1 MLTELADS
9 FVVYHELVEKE
20 QEKEVEAEE
29 DEKTCPYYF
38 VCLDAEEVIV
48 CLYEFDCED

>member
-9 FVVYHELVEKE
+9 FVVDHELVEKE
-20 QEKEVEAEE
+20 QEEEVEAEE
-29 DEKTCPYYF
+29 DEKAGPDYF

-48 CLYEFDCED
+48 RLDEFDCED